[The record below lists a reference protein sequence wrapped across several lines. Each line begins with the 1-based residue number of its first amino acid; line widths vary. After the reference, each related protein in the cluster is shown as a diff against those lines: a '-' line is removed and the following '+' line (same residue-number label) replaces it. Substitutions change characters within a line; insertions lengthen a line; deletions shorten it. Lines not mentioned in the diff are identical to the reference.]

1 MIPAAVRAVFFDAVG
16 TLIHPQPSVGTVY
29 TSVARRFGS
38 RLTETEITARFE
50 AAFARQEFLDR
61 QQGLRTSEAR
71 EWQRWRTIVGEVL
84 EDVAHPEPCF
94 VELFE
99 HFGQPQSWHCAPD
112 AAEVLPELTR
122 RGYVLGLASNYD
134 RRLLRVVSGWSAL
147 QQLPHCIISSDIGWR
162 KPAAAFFTA
171 LGRAVTLAPEQILF
185 VGDDPINDYEGAR
198 VLGPARLAV
207 RSRGIWAPGHGLL
220 AQVGRTPFLIQAYTS
235 EGTGRPPG
243 RLIKFSWSAGAP
255 RGRNP
260 RGRTTSPW
268 LLGTDGTMSEV
279 GYRRGSVAVPCVES
293 SVSSCPCARL
303 AGPLAGAAARPL
315 VFQAGAGLRRQ
326 TRRRLCAAR
335 TPTLIGGRAL
345 LELGRE
351 AHATVLYPAGSTTLC
366 GRPRSGSC

>member
-198 VLGPARLAV
+198 
-207 RSRGIWAPGHGLL
+207 SSGLH
-220 AQVGRTPFLIQAYTS
+220 
-235 EGTGRPPG
+235 
-243 RLIKFSWSAGAP
+243 
-255 RGRNP
+255 
-260 RGRTTSPW
+260 
-268 LLGTDGTMSEV
+268 
-279 GYRRGSVAVPCVES
+279 
-293 SVSSCPCARL
+293 
-303 AGPLAGAAARPL
+303 
-315 VFQAGAGLRRQ
+315 
-326 TRRRLCAAR
+326 
-335 TPTLIGGRAL
+335 AL
-345 LELGRE
+345 LFDPEGSGPQGMASLHRLGEL
-351 AHATVLYPAGSTTLC
+351 LF
-366 GRPRSGSC
+366 